1 METDPTSGGSTG
13 NDKYVAMMTLL
24 TEPDSM
30 NDFDATTAIVKKVA
44 YQSSEIE
51 FRHAVMDSRYG
62 IEQGLVILVQSH

>member
-30 NDFDATTAIVKKVA
+30 NDFDVTTAIVKKVA

-51 FRHAVMDSRYG
+51 FR
-62 IEQGLVILVQSH
+62 